1 MPVNILFI
9 GDIIGKPGRQAVS
22 RELHRLVD
30 RHRLDM
36 VIANGEN
43 AAGGFGITEE
53 TASDLFKCGIDILT
67 SGNHVWDK
75 KESISFIGQET
86 RLLRPANYPEGTPG
100 KGSIIFATAGSVK
113 IAVLNL

>member
-1 MPVNILFI
+1 MPVKLLFI

-30 RHRLDM
+30 RYMVDL

-53 TASDLFKCGIDILT
+53 TANDL
-67 SGNHVWDK
+67 
-75 KESISFIGQET
+75 
-86 RLLRPANYPEGTPG
+86 
-100 KGSIIFATAGSVK
+100 
-113 IAVLNL
+113 